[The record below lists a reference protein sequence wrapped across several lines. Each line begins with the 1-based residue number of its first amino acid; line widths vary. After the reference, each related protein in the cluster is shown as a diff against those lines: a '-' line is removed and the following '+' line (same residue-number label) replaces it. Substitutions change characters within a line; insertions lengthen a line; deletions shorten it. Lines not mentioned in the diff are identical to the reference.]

1 MPVRVSTQL
10 MTAEEAL
17 ALLHRDPGH
26 EEAWENFYRQMYRP
40 LLIYVR
46 SLLLNFSLAPG
57 DDAHDVVHDALT
69 AFWQRWAEIR
79 KGIPTV
85 GAAGAYLRKTCRNLL
100 VDQYRHRK
108 DSLPLLDFLTLQF
121 SSAFA
126 NQPEL
131 YRGIFLRE
139 IIARLPSEC
148 ASMLRRYVEDDLSP
162 AEIADREGA
171 SVSAF
176 YARWYRCLQKAK
188 SIADERNIKL

>member
-1 MPVRVSTQL
+1 

-17 ALLHRDPGH
+17 ELLHRDPGH

-40 LLIYVR
+40 LLTYVR
-46 SLLLNFSLAPG
+46 SLLLNFSLSSG

-69 AFWQRWAEIR
+69 AFWQRWAHIG
-79 KGIPTV
+79 KGITTV
-85 GAAGAYLRKTCRNLL
+85 AAAGSYLRKSCRNLL
-100 VDQYRHRK
+100 VDHYRHQK

-126 NQPEL
+126 NEPEL

-139 IIARLPSEC
+139 IIARLPPEC
-148 ASMLRRYVEDDLSP
+148 ASMLRTYVKEDLSP

-176 YARWYRCLQKAK
+176 YARWYRCIQKAK
-188 SIADERNIKL
+188 NIADERNITL